1 MTVSRIP
8 LVAQWSFS
16 QLLFSPRTLGMAI
29 LATTPILVALV
40 YRAAVAL
47 DVAAQTSSFGVFSV
61 LTATVSLAFVAPMLS
76 LFYASG
82 IVSDDAEA
90 GTLRYF
96 LTRPI
101 ERRDLLLGRALGNFV
116 IILFLFLPP
125 FVLCYYLTLA
135 GSGWQ
140 ELGHRFPTLIWDIVA
155 AILGIFAY
163 SGLFS
168 LAGTVLKRPLI
179 FGLFFVFGWQLGATI
194 VPGVARYFTVTHYL
208 HSLMPHESFQ
218 GTLSA
223 LVGQRSSPTEAV
235 LALLA
240 MGIVTHGLA
249 IWWFTNK
256 EL

>member
-1 MTVSRIP
+1 MP

-29 LATTPILVALV
+29 LATTPILIALV
-40 YRAAVAL
+40 YRGAL
-47 DVAAQTSSFGVFSV
+47 ALELATQTSGFGVFSV
-61 LTATVSLAFVAPMLS
+61 LTATVSLPFVAPMLA

-82 IVSDDAEA
+82 VVSDDAEA
-90 GTLRYF
+90 GTLHYF

-101 ERRDLLLGRALGNFV
+101 ERRDLLLGRFAGNLMMV
-116 IILFLFLPP
+116 LVLFLPP
-125 FVLCYYLTLA
+125 FMLCYYLTLA

-140 ELGHRFPTLIWDIVA
+140 ELGTRFPTLVRDIVA
-155 AILGIFAY
+155 AVLGIFAY

-179 FGLFFVFGWQLGATI
+179 FGLFFVFGWQAGASI
-194 VPGVARYFTVTHYL
+194 VPGAVRYFTVTHYL

-218 GTLSA
+218 GA
-223 LVGQRSSPTEAV
+223 LAGLAGQRSSTAEAV
-235 LALLA
+235 VALIA
-240 MGIVTHGLA
+240 IGVVTHGLA
-249 IWWFTNK
+249 IWFFARK

>member
-1 MTVSRIP
+1 MSASRVP

-47 DVAAQTSSFGVFSV
+47 EIAAQTSSFGVFSV
-61 LTATVSLAFVAPMLS
+61 LTATVSLPFVAPMLA

-82 IVSDDAEA
+82 VVTDDAEA

-101 ERRDLLLGRALGNFV
+101 ERRDLFLGKVLGNFV
-116 IILFLFLPP
+116 MVLFLFLPP

-140 ELGHRFPTLIWDIVA
+140 ELGSRFPTLVQDIGTAV
-155 AILGIFAY
+155 LGIFAY

-168 LAGTVLKRPLI
+168 LAGTALKRPLI
-179 FGLFFVFGWQLGATI
+179 FGLFFLFGWQAGASI
-194 VPGVARYFTVTHYL
+194 VPGAVRYFTVTHYL

-218 GTLSA
+218 GA
-223 LVGQRSSPTEAV
+223 LAGLAGQRSSVLEAV
-235 LALLA
+235 LALLVI
-240 MGIVTHGLA
+240 GIATHGLA
-249 IWWFTNK
+249 IWLFARK